1 MLAQLIKFTTQTR
14 KYSASGGIYKDKN
27 TIGYHIVNTG
37 GCLVQVNGLPLYPSG
52 VLDTMYSG
60 YQDISQYNILF
71 EAGGSN
77 PEVTV
82 ITFQNAD

>member
-14 KYSASGGIYKDKN
+14 RYTNGGGIYRDKN

-37 GCLVQVNGLPLYPSG
+37 GCLVEVNGLPLYPSG

-60 YQDISQYNILF
+60 YIDQSQYNILF
-71 EAGGSN
+71 AAGGSN
-77 PEVTV
+77 PEITV
-82 ITFQNAD
+82 ITFQIEE